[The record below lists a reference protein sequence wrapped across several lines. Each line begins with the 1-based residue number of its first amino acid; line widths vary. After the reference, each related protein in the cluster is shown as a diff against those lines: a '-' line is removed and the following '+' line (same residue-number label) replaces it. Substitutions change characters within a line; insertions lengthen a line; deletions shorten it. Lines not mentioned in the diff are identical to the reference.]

1 MTNAFRVNWPQAAGE
16 ALLIFI
22 GVMAALAGQAWWENR
37 VEARLVAEHLANIRD
52 ELAGNLEELP
62 RAADVNRADAD
73 RAATLSRLLVG
84 DPPSSQVDSIRF
96 LTTRLYAYAYVI
108 PRTAALTNLLQSGEL
123 GAIPDQDLRI
133 LISRYDQALGR
144 YRDYGQ
150 DMTRFQTTVMEPAL
164 RRSVNL
170 VGIGYGA
177 MLSASGY
184 ELGQSRYEFDPG
196 ALRTTEFENLIF
208 GRLAYDLE
216 AAELLDEA
224 IQAAEL
230 LMARL
235 GN

>member
-1 MTNAFRVNWPQAAGE
+1 
-16 ALLIFI
+16 
-22 GVMAALAGQAWWENR
+22 
-37 VEARLVAEHLANIRD
+37 
-52 ELAGNLEELP
+52 
-62 RAADVNRADAD
+62 
-73 RAATLSRLLVG
+73 
-84 DPPSSQVDSIRF
+84 
-96 LTTRLYAYAYVI
+96 
-108 PRTAALTNLLQSGEL
+108 
-123 GAIPDQDLRI
+123 
-133 LISRYDQALGR
+133 
-144 YRDYGQ
+144 
-150 DMTRFQTTVMEPAL
+150 MTRFQTTVMEPAL

>member
-108 PRTAALTNLLQSGEL
+108 PRTAAQTNRLQSGEL

-133 LISRYDQALGR
+133 LI
-144 YRDYGQ
+144 
-150 DMTRFQTTVMEPAL
+150 
-164 RRSVNL
+164 
-170 VGIGYGA
+170 
-177 MLSASGY
+177 
-184 ELGQSRYEFDPG
+184 
-196 ALRTTEFENLIF
+196 
-208 GRLAYDLE
+208 
-216 AAELLDEA
+216 
-224 IQAAEL
+224 
-230 LMARL
+230 
-235 GN
+235 